1 MHDHHHHDPHDHDH
15 HHHHHH
21 HPAEEPSPLSFRQ
34 KFLKLLEHWL
44 KHNDDHA
51 AGYRDWA
58 ARARENGLTD
68 AAALLEEAAGMTLEI
83 NRKFEAAAKVA
94 KT

>member
-1 MHDHHHHDPHDHDH
+1 MHDHDH
-15 HHHHHH
+15 HHHDQHHH
-21 HPAEEPSPLSFRQ
+21 HDHAEAHSALSFQQ
-34 KFLKLLEHWL
+34 KFLTLLEHWL

-58 ARARENGLTD
+58 ARARQNGLAD

>member
-1 MHDHHHHDPHDHDH
+1 MHDHHHHDHD
-15 HHHHHH
+15 HHHHH
-21 HPAEEPSPLSFRQ
+21 HPAEEPSALSFRQ

>member
-1 MHDHHHHDPHDHDH
+1 MHDHHHHP
-15 HHHHHH
+15 H
-21 HPAEEPSPLSFRQ
+21 HPAAEQPTLSFKQ
-34 KFLKLLEHWL
+34 KLLKLLDNWL
-44 KHNDDHA
+44 QHNAYHA

-58 ARARENGLTD
+58 ARARENGLAD

-83 NRKFEAAAKVA
+83 NRKFEAAARAA

>member
-1 MHDHHHHDPHDHDH
+1 MHDHHHHDPHDH
-15 HHHHHH
+15 HHHH
-21 HPAEEPSPLSFRQ
+21 HPAEEPSALSFRQ

>member
-1 MHDHHHHDPHDHDH
+1 
-15 HHHHHH
+15 
-21 HPAEEPSPLSFRQ
+21 
-34 KFLKLLEHWL
+34 L

-68 AAALLEEAAGMTLEI
+68 AAALLEEAASMTLEI

>member
-1 MHDHHHHDPHDHDH
+1 
-15 HHHHHH
+15 
-21 HPAEEPSPLSFRQ
+21 
-34 KFLKLLEHWL
+34 L

>member
-1 MHDHHHHDPHDHDH
+1 MHEHDHHPH

-21 HPAEEPSPLSFRQ
+21 HTEESALGFQ
-34 KFLKLLEHWL
+34 EKFLKLLEHWL

-58 ARARENGLTD
+58 ARARENGLAE
-68 AAALLEEAAGMTLEI
+68 AAGLLEEAAGMTLEI
-83 NRKFEAAAKVA
+83 SAKFEAAAKLV
-94 KT
+94 KP